1 MSLPKK
7 FYSGTSRMG
16 DAVKNLMTLDEFV
29 LADN

>member
-7 FYSGTSRMG
+7 FYLGTSGIG
-16 DAVKNLMTLDEFV
+16 DAVKNLMTLSEFV